1 LIRLSF
7 PILPDHNRRHL
18 HNSKLVNPMSDNI
31 AVGFRASFLALVA
44 LSAFIF
50 VLVAIFALLALCLWL
65 STVHNVFWEPS

>member
-1 LIRLSF
+1 
-7 PILPDHNRRHL
+7 
-18 HNSKLVNPMSDNI
+18 MSDNI

-50 VLVAIFALLALCLWL
+50 VLVAILALLALCLRL